1 MSANVDSPHVVRVL
15 DRPHASTHVALR
27 TKTPQYSRVSG
38 FRALA
43 ALITALAVSSVG
55 VVGPGC
61 KGKPSVGLEIT
72 VPNAVVPNVVWFELG
87 AYKDA
92 RCEAVAPMLMN
103 GVPEGAVTRLAFRR
117 DEPQSPRFG
126 DLATGK
132 YAFAAVAK
140 GEDCSV
146 LATGCVE
153 AQMGDAD
160 KVAIDMNVNDP
171 PSGACGLGAS
181 CQAARCVPAN
191 DNADPSVGAQCS
203 LELLG
208 AGPLANPVGGGGT
221 LVSAPAIATTP
232 SGFVIVYRE
241 IDPNGASAR
250 VTVLPVDPA
259 GGALDPTRPLLKG
272 RCANSDETDGVG
284 LVTNGSDGQIILARS
299 ACGGRP
305 GLEMLSF
312 SSKPE
317 VTIDPNFRSSDS
329 PTAQKLELSGGHV
342 AATRAGGSVIVFTE
356 DGASRIATVQ
366 PGTGVA
372 SPSGSY
378 GGATGVTGA
387 WVAASDKVLAVLA
400 AGPHAPVA
408 AGDAGSEAGAGPVDD
423 GPTLSLIMAPAT
435 TSANDFS
442 LVDAK
447 PSAPITF
454 PGVWGA
460 VAALGGRVIVV
471 SDGGGPGRSISYRAF
486 DLGKTAPAETNGF
499 SVEGAG
505 VPTTADVTMLGDKA
519 YFAVLKPGGV
529 SLHVYANASTTPT
542 PLRESIF
549 TKESRISGI
558 STVRDGRVA
567 VAATATRVAVAWTTA
582 KVLTNNDST
591 GGYAVFACTP

>member
-1 MSANVDSPHVVRVL
+1 M
-15 DRPHASTHVALR
+15 
-27 TKTPQYSRVSG
+27 SG

-43 ALITALAVSSVG
+43 ALITAFAVSSIG
-55 VVGPGC
+55 VAGPGC
-61 KGKPSVGLEIT
+61 KGKPEVGFEIT
-72 VPNAVVPNVVWFELG
+72 VPSSVVPNVAWFEIG
-87 AYKDA
+87 AYRDA
-92 RCEAVAPMLMN
+92 RCEAVGPMLTN
-103 GVPEGAVTRLAFRR
+103 GVPEGAAKRVAFRR
-117 DEPQSPRFG
+117 DDAQSPRIG

-140 GEDCSV
+140 GDDCSV
-146 LATGCVE
+146 LAMGCVE

-160 KVAIDMNVNDP
+160 SVSINMIANDP
-171 PSGACGLGAS
+171 ASGACGLGAA

-221 LVSAPAIATTP
+221 LVSAPAIAATP

-299 ACGGRP
+299 ACGSRP

-312 SSKPE
+312 ASKPE

-329 PTAQKLELSGGHV
+329 PTAQKLALSGGHV
-342 AATRAGGSVIVFTE
+342 AATRAGGSVVVFTE

-378 GGATGVTGA
+378 GGTTGVTGA
-387 WVAASDKVLAVLA
+387 WVAASDKVLAVLS
-400 AGPHAPVA
+400 AGPFVAPAPV
-408 AGDAGSEAGAGPVDD
+408 DAGAEAGAGGGTGTGDE
-423 GPTLSLIMAPAT
+423 GPTLSLVLAPAT

-442 LVDAK
+442 VADNK

-454 PGVWGA
+454 PGAWGA
-460 VAALGGRVIVV
+460 LAALGSRVIVV

-486 DLGKTAPAETNGF
+486 DLGRTIPAETNGF

-505 VPTTADVTMLGDKA
+505 IPTTGDVTMLGDKA

-542 PLRESIF
+542 PLREVLF
-549 TKESRISGI
+549 TKEPRISGI

-567 VAATATRVAVAWTTA
+567 IAATTTRVAVAWTTA

>member
-1 MSANVDSPHVVRVL
+1 M
-15 DRPHASTHVALR
+15 T
-27 TKTPQYSRVSG
+27 G

-43 ALITALAVSSVG
+43 ALLTALAVSSIG
-55 VVGPGC
+55 IVGPGC
-61 KGKPSVGLEIT
+61 KRKPDVGLDIT
-72 VPNAVVPNVVWFELG
+72 VPNDVVPYVVWFEVG
-87 AYKDA
+87 AYRDA
-92 RCEAVAPMLMN
+92 RCEAVAPMLTN
-103 GVPEGAVTRLAFRR
+103 GVPEGAATRIAFRR

-132 YAFAAVAK
+132 YAFAAVARA
-140 GEDCSV
+140 EDCAV

-153 AQMGDAD
+153 AEMGSSDTVSINMATT
-160 KVAIDMNVNDP
+160 DP
-171 PSGACGLGAS
+171 PSGACGLGAA

-191 DNADPSVGAQCS
+191 DNADPSVGAHCS

-232 SGFVIVYRE
+232 SGFVIAYRE

-259 GGALDPTRPLLKG
+259 GGALSPTRPLLKG
-272 RCANSDETDGVG
+272 RCANSDETDGIG
-284 LVTNGSDGQIILARS
+284 LMTNGSDGQIILARS

-305 GLEMLSF
+305 GLEMLMF
-312 SSKPE
+312 TSKPE
-317 VTIDPNFRSSDS
+317 ITILPKFVSSDS
-329 PTAQKLELSGGHV
+329 PTAQKVTLAGGHV
-342 AATRAGGSVIVFTE
+342 AATRAGGSVVVFTE
-356 DGASRIATVQ
+356 DGASRIATVITKD
-366 PGTGVA
+366 PDAGVA
-372 SPSGSY
+372 APSGSY
-378 GGATGVTGA
+378 GGTSGVTGA

-400 AGPHAPVA
+400 AGPNVPVVTPLDGGA
-408 AGDAGSEAGAGPVDD
+408 EAGGGGGGGTGEE

-435 TSANDFS
+435 TAANDFS
-442 LVDAK
+442 VADAK
-447 PSAPITF
+447 PSPPITF
-454 PGVWGA
+454 PGIWGA
-460 VAALGGRVIVV
+460 VAALGSRVLVV

-519 YFAVLKPGGV
+519 YFAVLKPGAV

-542 PLRESIF
+542 PLREVLF
-549 TKESRISGI
+549 FKEPRISGVT
-558 STVRDGRVA
+558 TVRDGRVA

>member
-1 MSANVDSPHVVRVL
+1 VGI
-15 DRPHASTHVALR
+15 ASLAKAH
-27 TKTPQYSRVSG
+27 
-38 FRALA
+38 RALA
-43 ALITALAVSSVG
+43 ALLANLTLIVASG
-55 VVGPGC
+55 AACG
-61 KGKPSVGLEIT
+61 GKPEVGFEISLPSDLVET
-72 VPNAVVPNVVWFELG
+72 TVWFEVG
-87 AYKDA
+87 AFRDA
-92 RCEAVAPMLMN
+92 SCGALKPMLMN
-103 GVPEGAVTRLAFRR
+103 GVPEGAVQRVAFRR
-117 DEPQSPRFG
+117 DDPASPKVG

-140 GEDCSV
+140 DEDCGI

-153 AQMGDAD
+153 AEMGDVD
-160 KVAIDMNVNDP
+160 SVAIDMSSTEA
-171 PSGACGLGAS
+171 PSGACGAGAS

-191 DNADPSVGAQCS
+191 DNADKSVGSQCS

-221 LVSAPAIATTP
+221 LVSAPAIVATP

-250 VTVLPVDPA
+250 VTVLPIDPA

-284 LVTNGSDGQIILARS
+284 LVMNGSEGQIVLARS

-305 GLEMLSF
+305 GLELLSF
-312 SSKPE
+312 TSKPE

-329 PTAQKLELSGGHV
+329 PTAQNLILAGGHV
-342 AATRAGGSVIVFTE
+342 AATRPGGSVIAFTE

-366 PGTGVA
+366 PGVGVA
-372 SPSGSY
+372 SPSGSF
-378 GGATGVTGA
+378 GSTTGATGA

-400 AGPHAPVA
+400 AGPGGGAAPV
-408 AGDAGSEAGAGPVDD
+408 GDAGAEGGGGGGGGEDVGPS
-423 GPTLSLIMAPAT
+423 LSLVMVPPGTA
-435 TSANDFS
+435 ANAFS
-442 LVDAK
+442 TADNMPV
-447 PSAPITF
+447 PPITF

-460 VAALGGRVIVV
+460 VAALGARVIVV
-471 SDGGGPGRSISYRAF
+471 SDGGGPGRSVTYRTF

-499 SVEGAG
+499 SIEGTG
-505 VPTTADVTMLGDKA
+505 NPTTGDVTMLEDKA
-519 YFAVLKPGGV
+519 FFVALKPGSV
-529 SLHVYANASTTPT
+529 SLHVYANATTTPT
-542 PLRESIF
+542 PLREVLF
-549 TKESRISGI
+549 GKQPRISGI

-582 KVLTNNDST
+582 KVLSNNDST

>member
-1 MSANVDSPHVVRVL
+1 M
-15 DRPHASTHVALR
+15 
-27 TKTPQYSRVSG
+27 SG

-43 ALITALAVSSVG
+43 ALVTALAVSSVG
-55 VVGPGC
+55 VIGPGC
-61 KGKPSVGLEIT
+61 KGKPDVGLEIT
-72 VPNAVVPNVVWFELG
+72 VPNEVVPNVVWFEVG
-87 AYKDA
+87 AYRDA

-103 GVPEGAVTRLAFRR
+103 GVPEGAATRVAFRR
-117 DEPQSPRFG
+117 DEAQSPRIG
-126 DLATGK
+126 DLDTGK
-132 YAFAAVAK
+132 YAFAAVAR

-146 LATGCVE
+146 LATGCTE
-153 AQMGDAD
+153 AEMGDAD
-160 KVAIDMNVNDP
+160 SVAINMAVTDP

-191 DNADPSVGAQCS
+191 DNANPSVGAQCS

-284 LVTNGSDGQIILARS
+284 LVTNGVDGQIILARS

-312 SSKPE
+312 TSKPE

-329 PTAQKLELSGGHV
+329 PTAQKLSLSGGHV
-342 AATRAGGSVIVFTE
+342 AATRSGGSVVVFTE

-378 GGATGVTGA
+378 GGTTGVTGA
-387 WVAASDKVLAVLA
+387 WVAASEKVLAVLS
-400 AGPHAPVA
+400 AGPSVPVAPV
-408 AGDAGSEAGAGPVDD
+408 DAGAEAGAGGGGDTGEE
-423 GPTLSLIMAPAT
+423 GPTLSLVMAPAT
-435 TSANDFS
+435 TAANDFS
-442 LVDAK
+442 VADGK

-454 PGVWGA
+454 PGAWGA
-460 VAALGGRVIVV
+460 LAALGSRVIVV

-486 DLGKTAPAETNGF
+486 DLGKTSPAETNGF
-499 SVEGAG
+499 SIEGSG
-505 VPTTADVTMLGDKA
+505 VPTTGDVTMLGDKA
-519 YFAVLKPGGV
+519 YFAALKPGGV
-529 SLHVYANASTTPT
+529 SLHVYSNASTTPT
-542 PLRESIF
+542 PLREVIF
-549 TKESRISGI
+549 AKEPRISGV
-558 STVRDGRVA
+558 STVRDGRIA

>member
-1 MSANVDSPHVVRVL
+1 
-15 DRPHASTHVALR
+15 
-27 TKTPQYSRVSG
+27 VSG
-38 FRALA
+38 LRALA
-43 ALITALAVSSVG
+43 ALITAVAVGSSALVA
-55 VVGPGC
+55 GPGC
-61 KGKPSVGLEIT
+61 KGKPDVGLDIT
-72 VPNAVVPNVVWFELG
+72 VPTDVVPNTVWFEVG
-87 AYKDA
+87 AFRDA

-103 GVPEGAVTRLAFRR
+103 GVPEGAATRLAFRR
-117 DEPQSPRFG
+117 DDAQSPRVG

-132 YAFAAVAK
+132 YAFAAVAR
-140 GEDCSV
+140 GEDCAV
-146 LATGCVE
+146 LATGCAE
-153 AQMGDAD
+153 AEMGDTD
-160 KVAIDMNVNDP
+160 KVAIDMVATDA

-259 GGALDPTRPLLKG
+259 GGALEPTRPLLKG
-272 RCANSDETDGVG
+272 RCASSDETDGVG
-284 LVTNGSDGQIILARS
+284 LMTNGSDGQIVIARS

-312 SSKPE
+312 TSKPE

-329 PTAQKLELSGGHV
+329 PTAQKLTLSGGHV
-342 AATRAGGSVIVFTE
+342 AATRSGGNVVVFTE

-366 PGTGVA
+366 PGTGVV

-378 GGATGVTGA
+378 AGATGITGA

-400 AGPHAPVA
+400 AGPAVAPAPV
-408 AGDAGSEAGAGPVDD
+408 DAGTEAGAGGGGPVDEP

-435 TSANDFS
+435 TAANDFS
-442 LVDAK
+442 LADSK

-460 VAALGGRVIVV
+460 VAALGSRVVVV

-486 DLGKTAPAETNGF
+486 DLGKTTPAETNGF

-549 TKESRISGI
+549 AKEPRISGI
-558 STVRDGRVA
+558 STVRDSGRVA
-567 VAATATRVAVAWTTA
+567 VAATPTRVAVAWTTA
-582 KVLTNNDST
+582 KVLTTNDST